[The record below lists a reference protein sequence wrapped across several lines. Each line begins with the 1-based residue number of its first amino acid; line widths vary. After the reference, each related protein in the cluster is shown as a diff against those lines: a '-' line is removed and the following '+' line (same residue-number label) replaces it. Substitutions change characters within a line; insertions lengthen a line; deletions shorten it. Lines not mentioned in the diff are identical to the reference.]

1 MVFHWNKTHRT
12 AIRLGLAA
20 RVGRCRA
27 DEVAPPTV
35 PVVTTGLRLPALRK
49 TGRQARRTP
58 RRLRAA
64 SSSVPAGNGHGGGMV
79 APQPANA
86 ICRPARLLSGY
97 RKVLSTR

>member
-12 AIRLGLAA
+12 ATRLGLAA

-27 DEVAPPTV
+27 DKVAPPTV
-35 PVVTTGLRLPALRK
+35 PVVTTGLRLPILQK
-49 TGRQARRTP
+49 TGRPARRTP
-58 RRLRAA
+58 RRPRAA
-64 SSSVPAGNGHGGGMV
+64 SSPVLDGKSHGEGMV
-79 APQPANA
+79 APPSANA